1 MQNKLFLKNI
11 EKNIKSIFS
20 TTNFLNLFKDKDL
33 NLTFKIKRETLDYIK
48 LPAIEIINRGGKR
61 IRPILMILLAYALGL
76 KEKNDR
82 LIYKLSLLLELPH
95 SGSLIIDDIED
106 NSLKRRGGS
115 AIHLIYGIDNSIN
128 AGNLIYFLPAKLI
141 ERSNLKENQK
151 LLIYEN
157 FFTTLSNLHLGQ
169 GIDIKFHNESYIPSI
184 KEYISLVELKTAS
197 LFGMASFLAAIITNN
212 EDKAKKLYSTFLKLG
227 VYFQIIDDIKN
238 IKNEINGK
246 EFGDDL
252 IEGKKS
258 LPIIYFLQEKKFE
271 PKIIAKFNQIK
282 NAQTT
287 TERKEIFKLTEMIN
301 SSKSIR
307 NSTTIALKYLNEFK
321 TELNLYPLKNRYKN
335 ILIDIV
341 EQIKEG
347 I

>member
-1 MQNKLFLKNI
+1 M
-11 EKNIKSIFS
+11 
-20 TTNFLNLFKDKDL
+20 
-33 NLTFKIKRETLDYIK
+33 
-48 LPAIEIINRGGKR
+48 
-61 IRPILMILLAYALGL
+61 
-76 KEKNDR
+76 
-82 LIYKLSLLLELPH
+82 
-95 SGSLIIDDIED
+95 
-106 NSLKRRGGS
+106 
-115 AIHLIYGIDNSIN
+115 
-128 AGNLIYFLPAKLI
+128 
-141 ERSNLKENQK
+141 
-151 LLIYEN
+151 IYEN

-212 EDKAKKLYSTFLKLG
+212 EDKAKKIYSTFLKLG

-238 IKNEINGK
+238 IKNKINGK

-282 NAQTT
+282 NAQTI

-335 ILIDIV
+335 LLIDIV

>member
-1 MQNKLFLKNI
+1 M
-11 EKNIKSIFS
+11 
-20 TTNFLNLFKDKDL
+20 
-33 NLTFKIKRETLDYIK
+33 KI
-48 LPAIEIINRGGKR
+48 
-61 IRPILMILLAYALGL
+61 
-76 KEKNDR
+76 
-82 LIYKLSLLLELPH
+82 
-95 SGSLIIDDIED
+95 
-106 NSLKRRGGS
+106 
-115 AIHLIYGIDNSIN
+115 
-128 AGNLIYFLPAKLI
+128 
-141 ERSNLKENQK
+141 
-151 LLIYEN
+151 

-169 GIDIKFHNESYIPSI
+169 GIDIKFHNESHIPSI

-212 EDKAKKLYSTFLKLG
+212 EDKAKKIYSTFLKLG

-238 IKNEINGK
+238 IKNKINGK

-282 NAQTT
+282 NAQTI

-335 ILIDIV
+335 LLIDIV